1 MTIKRKPQIPR
12 SLPDYEKAAKE
23 FYGMN
28 AKDLQQWIVSFMK
41 YDHSKSGGKN

>member
-1 MTIKRKPQIPR
+1 MAKPQIPR
-12 SLPDYEKAAKE
+12 SLPEDEKAAK